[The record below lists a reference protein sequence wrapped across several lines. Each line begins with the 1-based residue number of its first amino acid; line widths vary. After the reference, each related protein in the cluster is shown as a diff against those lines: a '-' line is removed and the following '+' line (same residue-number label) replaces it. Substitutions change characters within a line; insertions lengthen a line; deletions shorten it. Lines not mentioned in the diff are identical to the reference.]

1 MLTRF
6 KENLR
11 PNKRRG
17 VIALLAAV
25 FLVMIFA
32 FTAFTVDVGY
42 ISIIDQ
48 ELQGAVDA
56 AALAAAFELKQSDT
70 TEPVY
75 GAAEDLAAANQVN
88 GQSLEVDRGNDVEIG
103 FWDELTGTFTP
114 MPGESD
120 LSLTNA
126 VRVNGTLSQNRDSEV
141 NLFFAPILG
150 HSDVE
155 MTSSAIAVIGRDR
168 PRDVMLVIDRSG
180 SMDDYNRMVYTKA
193 AALQLINELD
203 ELESVPS
210 GDETQGDRLGLA
222 IYSVEKT
229 EYYTQTYWRRGRR
242 RTRTRSRTTW
252 EGELAKPL
260 SWDFDP
266 TESHIPT
273 LDPDGRTNIGGGMRA
288 GLEELIANKRYDIL
302 GDDVQQILVLM
313 TDGRANESEEPGTTP
328 VNSIYHYA
336 EVARQ
341 NDIIIHGITLGSGAE
356 KDPIRYCADHTG
368 GEYHH
373 VEDGDFEGLFE
384 IYRGIGRG
392 SDQPRLVR

>member
-1 MLTRF
+1 MLTRI
-6 KENLR
+6 KDQLR
-11 PNKRRG
+11 SNDRHG
-17 VIALLAAV
+17 AIALMAAV

-42 ISIIDQ
+42 ISIVDQ

-70 TEPVY
+70 TGPVFN
-75 GAAEDLAAANQVN
+75 AAEELAALNRVN
-88 GQSLEVDRGNDVEIG
+88 GQSLEVDRNSDIEIG
-103 FWDELTGTFTP
+103 YWDEATSTFTP
-114 MPGESD
+114 MPGETD

-126 VRVNGTLSQNRDSEV
+126 VRVNGRLNQNRGSEV

-150 HSDVE
+150 HNDVD

-180 SMDDYNRMVYTKA
+180 SMDDYNRMVYTKS

-222 IYSVEKT
+222 IYSVEHT
-229 EYYTQTYWRRGRR
+229 ERVRQRYRRWGRW
-242 RTRTRSRTTW
+242 RTRTRTIRTW

-273 LDPDGRTNIGGGMRA
+273 LDPSGRTNIGGGMRA

-302 GDDVQQILVLM
+302 GDEVQQILVLM
-313 TDGRANESEEPGTTP
+313 TDGRANETEAPGTTP

>member
-1 MLTRF
+1 M
-6 KENLR
+6 
-11 PNKRRG
+11 
-17 VIALLAAV
+17 AAV

-32 FTAFTVDVGY
+32 FTAFTVDIGY
-42 ISIIDQ
+42 IAIVDQ

-56 AALAAAFELKQSDT
+56 SALAAAYELKQSDT
-70 TEPVY
+70 TGPVLD
-75 GAAEDLAAANQVN
+75 AAEELASLNRVN
-88 GQSLEVDRGNDVEIG
+88 GQSLSVDPGSDVEIG
-103 FWDELTGTFTP
+103 FWDEATGTFTP
-114 MPGESD
+114 MPGETD

-126 VRVNGTLSQNRDSEV
+126 VRVSGRLEQSRGSQV

-150 HSDVE
+150 RTNAE
-155 MTSSAIAVIGRDR
+155 MSSSAIAVIGRDR

-180 SMDDYNRMVYTKA
+180 SMDDYSRMVYTKA
-193 AALQLINELD
+193 AALQLID
-203 ELESVPS
+203 ELEELDVVPS

-222 IYSVEKT
+222 IYSVEHT
-229 EYYTQTYWRRGRR
+229 ERIRQRYRRWGRW
-242 RTRTRSRTTW
+242 RTRTRTIRTW

-266 TESHIPT
+266 TRSHIPT
-273 LDPDGRTNIGGGMRA
+273 LDPDGRTNIAGGMRA

-302 GDDVQQILVLM
+302 GDEVQQILVLM
-313 TDGRANESEEPGTTP
+313 TDGHANESETPGTTP

-336 EVARQ
+336 EVAKQ
-341 NDIIIHGITLGSGAE
+341 NDIIIHGITLGSGADQ
-356 KDPIRYCADHTG
+356 DPIRYCADHTG
-368 GEYHH
+368 GEFHH